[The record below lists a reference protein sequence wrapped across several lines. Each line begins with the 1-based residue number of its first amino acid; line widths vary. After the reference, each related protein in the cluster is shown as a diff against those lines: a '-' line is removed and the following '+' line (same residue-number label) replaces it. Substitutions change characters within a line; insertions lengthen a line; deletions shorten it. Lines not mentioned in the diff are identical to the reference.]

1 MVGNYWKLT
10 WRNFT
15 KNKFFSLINIFGLA
29 VGLTCCMLIGLYIQ
43 NEFSFDAY
51 HSKAKRIYQLGTIHH
66 RNEKEWRT
74 ASAPGPMAPALK
86 NEFSDIEATARLCGL
101 FRDDKT
107 LLQYDAGHND
117 LRSFYE
123 TKGFLA
129 DSSFFSIFDYNFL
142 EGNPSHAL
150 TDPNTI
156 VLNEE
161 IAKKIFG
168 NESAMGKVIRVG
180 SSTNGSADYKVT
192 GVFRPGSQPS
202 HIDARFFLSMYSGE
216 IGDMA
221 MHATNFAN
229 NNIFYTY
236 LLLKP
241 GVDKSRIETQL
252 PGFVKKYMERDLQAN
267 GATKT
272 EFLIPLRNIHLY
284 SGVNANVT
292 PNGSLSYLYILGS
305 IAVFILL
312 VACINFMNLST
323 ARSVKRAGEVGIRK
337 VLGAGQ
343 RQLVFQF
350 LGEAVLLALL
360 SFLIAILLTIALLPF
375 FSQVTNTS
383 LHLDI
388 PGKLTILVGFLGL
401 AVVTGLIAGSYPAL
415 YLSAFKPIRV
425 LKGKFSNSLAA
436 ISFRKVLVVFQFFI
450 AALLIVGAITIHRQM
465 LFLRSAD
472 IGFQKEQQ
480 LVIPLRSDDAKR
492 HGEALKTAMERVPG
506 IQSVG
511 SSAFYPGVFN
521 ASDMNFRKP
530 EDAQNMAINI
540 KMNYVDGDFMKT
552 LDFKPVAGRGYS
564 NDYLSDTTNSIVLN
578 EKAVEKLG
586 FHSPADIIHQTI
598 AVNWADTVFRFQ
610 VVGVLRDFNYEGLQR
625 PIEPMGFFRVNSSFS
640 FIIAHMSGEDISG
653 QLKEA
658 AAAWKKVN
666 PNEPFEYSF
675 LDLDFQKNYATET
688 RLSKMVRYFMIVAI
702 SICCLGLLG
711 LVTFSAE
718 QRTKEIGIR
727 KVLGS
732 SVSSIVG
739 LLSRD
744 FLKLVLIGNLLAM
757 PVAWYIMHRWMEG
770 FAYRTSLSWWFF
782 ALAVLLSFF
791 IAVVTLSLQSIRAAL
806 ADPVR
811 SLRTE

>member
-51 HSKAKRIYQLGTIHH
+51 HSKAGRIYQLGTIHH
-66 RNEKEWRT
+66 RNEKEWHT

-86 NEFSDIEATARLCGL
+86 NEFPGIEATARLCGL

-117 LRSFYE
+117 IRSFYE

-129 DSSFFSIFDYNFL
+129 DSSFFSIFDYHFV
-142 EGNPSHAL
+142 EGNGTYAL
-150 TDPNTI
+150 TEPNAI

-168 NESAMGKVIRVG
+168 NESAIGKVIRVG
-180 SSTNGSADYKVT
+180 STTNGSGDYKVT
-192 GVFRPGSQPS
+192 GVFRPVNHPS
-202 HIDARFFLSMYSGE
+202 HVDARFFLSMYSGE

-221 MHATNFAN
+221 MHSTNFAN

-241 GVDKSRIETQL
+241 GVEKTTIESQL
-252 PGFVKKYMERDLQAN
+252 PGFVRKYMQRDLQAN
-267 GATKT
+267 GSTKT
-272 EFLIPLRNIHLY
+272 EFLVPLRNIHLY
-284 SGVNANVT
+284 SGMDGNVT

-305 IAVFILL
+305 IAIFILL

-343 RQLVFQF
+343 RQLILQF
-350 LGEAVLLALL
+350 LGEAVFLALL

-388 PGKLTILVGFLGL
+388 PGKLPLLLGFTAL

-425 LKGKFSNSLAA
+425 LKGRFSNSLAA
-436 ISFRKVLVVFQFFI
+436 ISFRRVLVVFQFFI

-465 LFLRSAD
+465 TFLRSAD

-492 HGEALKTAMERVPG
+492 HGTALKTAIAQVPG
-506 IQSVG
+506 VQSVG
-511 SSAFYPGVFN
+511 SSTFYPGVFN

-530 EDAQNMAINI
+530 EDAEDMAINI

-552 LDFKPVAGRGYS
+552 LDLQPVAGRGYS

-578 EKAVEKLG
+578 EKAVAKLG
-586 FHSPADIIHQTI
+586 YHSPADIIHQTL

-625 PIEPMGFFRVNSSFS
+625 PIEPMGFFRVDGSSS
-640 FIIAHMSGEDISG
+640 YVIAHLGSTGISS
-653 QLKEA
+653 QLEAA
-658 AAAWKKVN
+658 AAAWKKII

-675 LDLDFQKNYATET
+675 LDLDFQKNYTTET
-688 RLSKMVRYFMIVAI
+688 RLSKMVRYFMVVAI
-702 SICCLGLLG
+702 AICCLGLLG

-732 SVSSIVG
+732 SVSGIVG

-770 FAYRTSLSWWFF
+770 FAYRTPLSWWFF
-782 ALAVLLSFF
+782 AVAILFSFL
-791 IAVVTLSLQSIRAAL
+791 IAVITLSLQSIRAAL
-806 ADPVR
+806 ANPVR